1 MTTMRPMTD
10 KTVHIRFFIFLRL
23 LYLAYV
29 ARRLLDVILFNCN
42 ALMLACRSMCLNE
55 AHSFI
60 SSYDPTKI
68 YVFNKKQLTHR
79 QLLLCVQND

>member
-1 MTTMRPMTD
+1 
-10 KTVHIRFFIFLRL
+10 
-23 LYLAYV
+23 
-29 ARRLLDVILFNCN
+29 
-42 ALMLACRSMCLNE
+42 MLACRSMCLNE

-79 QLLLCVQND
+79 QLLLCVQNDQRTLSPLVFCGFMIFASFF